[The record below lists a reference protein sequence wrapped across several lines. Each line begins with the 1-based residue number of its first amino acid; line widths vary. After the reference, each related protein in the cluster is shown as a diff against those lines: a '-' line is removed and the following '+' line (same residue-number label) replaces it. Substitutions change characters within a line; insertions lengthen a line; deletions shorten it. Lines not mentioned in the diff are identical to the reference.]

1 MTILA
6 FYSIKGGVGK
16 TAAAVNLAYLSSRD
30 GFKTLLCDLD
40 PQGSASYYF
49 RVRTPKKF
57 DSENLLEGG
66 KKVDRTIRGSD
77 YENLDILPADF
88 SYRLLDIALSDRK
101 RSRKWLKEML
111 RPFEDE
117 YDNIFIDCPPN
128 ITLLSENVFFAA
140 DHILLPFV
148 PTTLSRLTYEKLLKF
163 FNRSKLAQSKI
174 VPFFSMVEQQKT
186 VHKELIME
194 MEGDKHFLKSRVP
207 YAADIE
213 KMGIHRQPV
222 ICTQSH
228 SKATASFEEL
238 WNELKEIISKGRS
251 ERKENRE

>member
-30 GFKTLLCDLD
+30 GYKTLLCDLD

-57 DSENLLEGG
+57 NSEKLLEGG

-77 YENLDILPADF
+77 YTNLDILPADF
-88 SYRLLDIALSDRK
+88 SYRLLDIALSNRK
-101 RSRKWLKEML
+101 RSTKWLKEVL
-111 RPFEDE
+111 TPFEDE
-117 YDNIFIDCPPN
+117 YDHIFIDCPPN

-140 DHILLPFV
+140 DYILLPFV
-148 PTTLSRLTYEKLLKF
+148 PTTLSRLTYDKLLKF
-163 FNRSKLAQSKI
+163 FNKSKLDQSGI

-186 VHKELIME
+186 VHKEIISE
-194 MEGDKHFLKSRVP
+194 MEGDKHFLKSQVP

-213 KMGIHRQPV
+213 KMGIYRKPV
-222 ICTQSH
+222 ACTQAR

-238 WNELKEIISKGRS
+238 WNELKEIISRD
-251 ERKENRE
+251 

>member
-1 MTILA
+1 MTNLA

-30 GFKTLLCDLD
+30 GYKTLLCDLD

-57 DSENLLEGG
+57 NSEKLLQGG

-77 YENLDILPADF
+77 YANLDILPADF
-88 SYRLLDIALSDRK
+88 SYRLLDIALSNRK
-101 RSRKWLKEML
+101 RSIKWLKEML
-111 RPFEDE
+111 TPFEDE
-117 YDNIFIDCPPN
+117 YDNIFLDCPPN

-140 DHILLPFV
+140 DYIILPFV
-148 PTTLSRLTYEKLLKF
+148 PTPLSQLTYEQLLKF
-163 FNRSKLAQSKI
+163 FNKSKLDQTRI
-174 VPFFSMVEQQKT
+174 IPFFSMVEQQKKI
-186 VHKELIME
+186 HKDVIRE
-194 MEGDKHFLKSRVP
+194 MEENGHFLKCQVP

-213 KMGIHRQPV
+213 KMGIYRQP
-222 ICTQSH
+222 IACTQAH

-238 WNELKEIISKGRS
+238 WNELKEIIKG
-251 ERKENRE
+251 